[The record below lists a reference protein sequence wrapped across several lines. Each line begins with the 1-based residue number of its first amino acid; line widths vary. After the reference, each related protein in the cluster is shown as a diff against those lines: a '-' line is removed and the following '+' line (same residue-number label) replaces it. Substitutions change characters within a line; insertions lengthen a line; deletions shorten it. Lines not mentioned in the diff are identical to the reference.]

1 MAKAK
6 VMVVEDELIL
16 AKGIEVLLRRN
27 GYEVCGPVTTGEE
40 ALDLARAQQPDL
52 ALMDISLAGTMDGV
66 AAADLMRRDLEIP
79 AIFLTAYGD
88 RSTVERACAAEPYSY
103 ILKPFEDTELLIAVE
118 VVLAKDR
125 VQRLVKERERWLGAV
140 LGGIED
146 CVMSFDTSG
155 RVGFI
160 NRAAEEITGWAASE
174 AIGRLAP
181 EVLGIEGAGSPDA
194 TARME
199 EWTTQFSPWGG
210 EPCHIKARTG
220 LSVPVE
226 GSCSPVTDERGTVTG
241 HVCVFRDVSVRRAA
255 EECLAGTLADLRAMN
270 ARVEQKRALLQAIFE
285 SMPCGM
291 LAVDRNGSIRAVNAF
306 LECLMGIRSD
316 EVLGRPMGSL
326 FGCSSVRMEDKPCDG
341 LSCSQWC
348 VFRKCAEEAFQ
359 NQTVQRVEVDHE
371 VGSGGHGR
379 TLRLSISAATGQ
391 MEGEPLAFLL
401 VEDRTEIDTLRRVL
415 RTEAS
420 FAGIVAKDGKMR
432 DLFDTIQE
440 VADGSVPVLIQG
452 ESGTG
457 KELVA
462 MAIHSQG
469 SRANQRFV
477 AVNCGALP
485 DGLLES
491 ELFGHVKGAF
501 TGAVRDKKGR
511 FELADGGTLF
521 LDEVGELS
529 TAMQVKLLRVLQTGT
544 FERVGGEKTLRVD
557 VRIISATNK
566 RLQREVAEG
575 HFRGDLFYRLC
586 VVPITVPPLRDR
598 RGDIPLLVEHIL
610 ARVAKI
616 HGRGE
621 VRISPEAIVPL
632 LDHSWPGN
640 VRELENVLQYA
651 FIKSKGEA
659 IEPRHLPVSIM
670 QEPEE
675 DSLRL
680 PRRMRLTTARVADAL
695 RVTGGNRVQAAKHL
709 GISRATL
716 YRFLSDE
723 PGGAPGGEP
732 SDELP

>member
-1 MAKAK
+1 M
-6 VMVVEDELIL
+6 
-16 AKGIEVLLRRN
+16 
-27 GYEVCGPVTTGEE
+27 GEW
-40 ALDLARAQQPDL
+40 
-52 ALMDISLAGTMDGV
+52 
-66 AAADLMRRDLEIP
+66 
-79 AIFLTAYGD
+79 TATF
-88 RSTVERACAAEPYSY
+88 SP
-103 ILKPFEDTELLIAVE
+103 
-118 VVLAKDR
+118 
-125 VQRLVKERERWLGAV
+125 
-140 LGGIED
+140 
-146 CVMSFDTSG
+146 
-155 RVGFI
+155 
-160 NRAAEEITGWAASE
+160 
-174 AIGRLAP
+174 
-181 EVLGIEGAGSPDA
+181 GAGE
-194 TARME
+194 ARWIE
-199 EWTTQFSPWGG
+199 
-210 EPCHIKARTG
+210 ARTG
-220 LSVPVE
+220 QRVPVE
-226 GSCSPVTDERGTVTG
+226 GSCSPVVDERGAVTG

-255 EECLAGTLADLRAMN
+255 EERLSGTLADLKAMN

-285 SMPCGM
+285 SMPCGVM
-291 LAVDRNGSIRAVNAF
+291 AVDQSGTIRAVNAF
-306 LECLMGIRSD
+306 LECLMGIRSED
-316 EVLGRPMGSL
+316 VLGRPMGSL
-326 FGCSSVRMEDKPCDG
+326 FGCSSVRLEDKPCDG

-371 VGSGGHGR
+371 VGTGGHGR

-391 MEGEPLAFLL
+391 LEGEPLAFLL

-462 MAIHSQG
+462 MAIHNQG
-469 SRANQRFV
+469 PRANQRFV

-529 TAMQVKLLRVLQTGT
+529 TPMQVKLLRVLQTGT

-566 RLQREVAEG
+566 TLQREVVEG

-586 VVPITVPPLRDR
+586 VVPITVPPLRER
-598 RGDIPLLVEHIL
+598 RGDIPLLVDHIL
-610 ARVAKI
+610 EKIARSPA
-616 HGRGE
+616 RGGI
-621 VRISPEAIVPL
+621 RISPEAIVSL

-651 FIKSKGEA
+651 FIKSKGEP
-659 IEPRHLPVSIM
+659 IEPRHLPVSILR
-670 QEPEE
+670 EADEE
-675 DSLRL
+675 ALRL
-680 PRRMRLTTARVADAL
+680 PRRPRLTTAQVAEAL
-695 RVTGGNRVQAAKHL
+695 RVTGGNRVQAARQL

-716 YRFLSDE
+716 YRFLAEQSEDE
-723 PGGAPGGEP
+723 TASTSRE
-732 SDELP
+732 E